1 MPYAELTKVKL
12 FYTMEGDES
21 KPVLVL
27 SNSLGTSM
35 DMWGPQLERFA
46 KHFRVL
52 RYDTRGHGRSEVV
65 PGPYTIAQLGDDVI
79 ALLDHLNI
87 ERAHFCGLS
96 MGGIT
101 GMWLGVHCPKRLDRL
116 ILSNTA
122 AYIGP
127 PENWTTRV
135 QAVQKSG
142 VASIAS
148 AVVARWLTPEF
159 AASHPAVAAE
169 LLTMLNLTPAAG
181 YTAACIA
188 VRDADLRND
197 VKNIRA
203 PTLIISGTF
212 DLPTPPGD
220 GHYLQQVIPSARYVE
235 LAAAHLSNQEQVA
248 PFTDAVLTF
257 LNTDASPEPTSQTGR
272 PNTY

>member
-1 MPYAELTKVKL
+1 MPYAELAKVKL

-35 DMWGPQLERFA
+35 DMWRPQLERFA

-96 MGGIT
+96 MGGII
-101 GMWLGVHCPKRLDRL
+101 GMWLGVHYPNRLDRL

-127 PENWTTRV
+127 PENWTNRV

-142 VASIAS
+142 LASIAS

-159 AASHPAVAAE
+159 AASHPAIAAE

-181 YTAACIA
+181 YTAACTA

-197 VKNIRA
+197 VKHIAA

-212 DLPTPPGD
+212 DVPTPPSD
-220 GHYLQQVIPSARYVE
+220 GRYLQKEIPGAHYVE
-235 LAAAHLSNQEQVA
+235 LAAAHLSNQEQVT
-248 PFTDAVLTF
+248 PFTNAVLTF
-257 LNTDASPEPTSQTGR
+257 LNAEVVIEGAAQTGR
-272 PNTY
+272 PATF